1 MKKAGT
7 KWLALLLTLAMLLS
21 LSVSALAAGESR
33 LQTAV
38 TETGSF
44 MYNTVK
50 KPEVGSIGGEWA
62 IIGLARSGVEV
73 PEKYYQDYYSTVEKY
88 VKDCGGV
95 LHDKKYTEYSRVTLA
110 LSAIGMDA
118 RDVGGYDLTKAIGDY
133 DKTIW
138 QGINGPIWAL
148 IALDSKDYPM
158 PQNPEA
164 KTQATRQMYVD
175 RILACQLDDGGW
187 NLLDEGG
194 SGAADPDITGMALQA
209 LAKYTSQEKVK
220 TATEKAVDC
229 LGKMQNDEGGYS
241 SWGTANSESVAQV
254 IVALCELGVKLDD
267 SRFVKNGHSLVDNLL
282 TFRNSDGSFNHVLG
296 GETGNNQMSSE
307 QGFYALV
314 AALRAEQGKNS
325 LYRMSDSITVSKPES
340 SGSTEGGLPGKH
352 ADVKVVPVTKEGV
365 TFEDIKASA
374 NKDAIEALA
383 SRGIIDGMTDTT
395 YVPANSMTRA
405 QFAAIVVRALGFDT
419 TAGAAAGKS
428 FADVKTDAWYHDYV
442 ITAAGY
448 GIVDGVAEGR
458 FDPEGTINRQ
468 QAATM
473 VARAAKLCGMD
484 TELSDAEVRDML
496 AQFGDYVTSADWA
509 RPHLAFCYKAGIL
522 SQDDLD
528 IQPTAA
534 ILRGE
539 MAQMIFNML
548 GKAELI

>member
-33 LQTAV
+33 LQKAV

-88 VKDCGGV
+88 VKECGGQ
-95 LHDKKYTEYSRVTLA
+95 LHDKKYTEYSRVILA
-110 LSAIGMDA
+110 LSAIGIDA
-118 RDVGGYDLTKAIGDY
+118 RDVGGYDLTKAIADY

-138 QGINGPIWAL
+138 QGMNGPIWAL

-209 LAKYTSQEKVK
+209 LAKYSSQEKVK
-220 TATEKAVDC
+220 AATGKAVDC
-229 LGKMQNDEGGYS
+229 LSKMQNDEGGYS
-241 SWGTANSESVAQV
+241 SWGTTNAESTAQV

-267 SRFVKNGHSLVDNLL
+267 SRFVKNGHGLVDNLL
-282 TFRNSDGSFNHVLG
+282 SFRNSDGSFNHVLG
-296 GETGNNQMSSE
+296 GKTGNNQMSSE

-314 AALRAEQGKNS
+314 AALRAEQGKSS
-325 LYRMSDSITVSKPES
+325 LYRMSDSITVSKPDS
-340 SGSTEGGLPGKH
+340 SSAGVGLPGKH
-352 ADVKVVPVTKEGV
+352 ADVKAVPVTKEGV
-365 TFEDIKASA
+365 TFEDIKTSA

-383 SRGIIDGMTDTT
+383 ARGIIDGMTDTT
-395 YVPANSMTRA
+395 YVPESSMTRA

-428 FADVKTDAWYHDYV
+428 FDDVKADAWYHDYV
-442 ITAAGY
+442 VTAAGY

-496 AQFGDYVTSADWA
+496 AQFGDYVTAADWA
-509 RPHLAFCYKAGIL
+509 RPFLAFCYKAGIL
-522 SQDDLD
+522 SQDDRD
-528 IQPTAA
+528 IRPAAA